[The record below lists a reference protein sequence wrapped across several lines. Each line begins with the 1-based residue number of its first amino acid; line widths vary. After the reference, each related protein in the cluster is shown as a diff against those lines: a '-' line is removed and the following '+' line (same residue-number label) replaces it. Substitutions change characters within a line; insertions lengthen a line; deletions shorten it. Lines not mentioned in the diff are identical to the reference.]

1 MNASAE
7 ERIALARRGIELHDA
22 GDLALHNDIESAFAV
37 TGQREGL
44 VD

>member
-7 ERIALARRGIELHDA
+7 ERIALARRGIELYDA
-22 GDLALHNDIESAFAV
+22 GDIESAFAA
-37 TGQREGL
+37 TRQREGL